1 MQVIRN
7 LSIFAMDFGVT
18 ISTLLVAKY
27 KGRYMWFCGRL
38 IYVFENPCV
47 IGSSKSGA
55 SGESG
60 IFTVGKFGDRENNSV
75 DEPVKCEIT
84 N

>member
-1 MQVIRN
+1 M
-7 LSIFAMDFGVT
+7 A
-18 ISTLLVAKY
+18 AA
-27 KGRYMWFCGRL
+27 
-38 IYVFENPCV
+38 
-47 IGSSKSGA
+47 KSGA
-55 SGESG
+55 SGDFG